1 VPRDISSSWLMGRF
15 DRTRPITWFNH
26 TALTQRSGPIGYST
40 FIRPGLPSANAPT
53 PTSPHQIP
61 LALYSPPAKPS
72 LKWLNSYKVS
82 RSLHRRGHDPL
93 TWRVFRQTSFPSPP
107 PGTSGSKSTTMVP
120 GRDQVPINHR
130 TARLH
135 PTQNER
141 KTLLKYASTGG
152 VRSFTVPASLTDAVR
167 NIDHRSQPL
176 LSCVTILVPICCDL
190 PLAVHSASDSSIPVD
205 PTAPAH
211 SRLTSRSF
219 PPDEAITSKDET
231 RLTDYLRGD
240 AAQTFIDVVYKVRR
254 HMPSLPRS
262 GLIALTLA
270 IDLSIRLWISQ
281 ISHHGSGGS
290 V

>member
-1 VPRDISSSWLMGRF
+1 MEGLSPELL
-15 DRTRPITWFNH
+15 PITAAGDLGIENR
-26 TALTQRSGPIGYST
+26 QNGSGPGS
-40 FIRPGLPSANAPT
+40 SADQ
-53 PTSPHQIP
+53 SPD
-61 LALYSPPAKPS
+61 
-72 LKWLNSYKVS
+72 
-82 RSLHRRGHDPL
+82 R
-93 TWRVFRQTSFPSPP
+93 PP
-107 PGTSGSKSTTMVP
+107 PPNAKRAENFVEIRVD
-120 GRDQVPINHR
+120 GRGAFFHR
-130 TARLH
+130 PCLSHRCSA
-135 PTQNER
+135 E
-141 KTLLKYASTGG
+141 
-152 VRSFTVPASLTDAVR
+152 
-167 NIDHRSQPL
+167 HRSQPL

-262 GLIALTLA
+262 GLIAFTLA

-281 ISHHGSGGS
+281 ISHRGYGGS